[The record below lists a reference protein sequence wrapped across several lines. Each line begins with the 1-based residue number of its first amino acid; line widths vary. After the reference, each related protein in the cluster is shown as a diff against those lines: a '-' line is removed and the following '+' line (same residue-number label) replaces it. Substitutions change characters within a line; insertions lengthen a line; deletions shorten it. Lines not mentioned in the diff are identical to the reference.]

1 VTTGERFLVTGALG
15 CIGAWTVRELV
26 REHVPVVAYDIGS
39 DTRRLAQ
46 ILEPGELAGVTFVA
60 GDITDLSSLERALAD
75 HDITN
80 VVHLAA
86 LQVPFCRAD
95 PPLGARV
102 NVVGTVNVFEAVRRR
117 VDGGM
122 PMAPIVYTGS
132 IGMFSASDVDA
143 ASNRLLEDAEPHPGN
158 HYGVY
163 KFANEGTARVYCA
176 DSGVP
181 SVGLRPM
188 TVFGAG
194 RDQGMTSS
202 PTVAIAA
209 AVLGTPFRITF
220 GGSTLFQYAED
231 VAKTLLLAS
240 RAAPD
245 GARVFNLGGSPVSIA
260 HWIEAIEAAVPGA
273 SRLLTF
279 EPTPLPFPSDI
290 QHDRL
295 VALGDVPVTPYRE
308 AIAATA
314 RIYQQLETAGRL
326 VGAAQG
332 VPAASASGA
341 SAAPPG
347 SSPAPAAPAAPAAPS
362 SG

>member
-1 VTTGERFLVTGALG
+1 MTGGSERFLVTGALG

-26 REHVPVVAYDIGS
+26 REGVSVVGLDVG
-39 DTRRLAQ
+39 TNPRRLA
-46 ILEPGELAGVTFVA
+46 LVMTPEELDRVTLVS
-60 GDITDLSSLERALAD
+60 GDITDLDALDRTLAE

-80 VVHLAA
+80 VIHLAA

-117 VDGGM
+117 GDSGHV
-122 PMAPIVYTGS
+122 MAPVVYTGS
-132 IGMFSASDVDA
+132 IGMFSPSDVDA
-143 ASNRLLEDAEPHPGN
+143 ATGRLLESAEPHPGN

-163 KFANEGTARVYCA
+163 KFANEGTARIYLA

-209 AVLGTPFRITF
+209 AVLGTPFRISF
-220 GGSTLFQYAED
+220 GGSTLFQYAAD
-231 VAKTLLLAS
+231 VARTLILAS
-240 RAAPD
+240 RAGPA
-245 GARVFNLGGSPVSIA
+245 GARVFNLGGSPVAIA
-260 HWIEAIEAAVPGA
+260 DWIATIEELVPGA
-273 SRLLTF
+273 RGLISA

-290 QHDRL
+290 EHTSL
-295 VALGDVPVTPYRE
+295 ATLGDITVTPYRE
-308 AIAATA
+308 AIA
-314 RIYQQLETAGRL
+314 ETADIYRRLHAEGRL
-326 VGAAQG
+326 VGSEQG
-332 VPAASASGA
+332 VP
-341 SAAPPG
+341 P
-347 SSPAPAAPAAPAAPS
+347 PAPATEAPTAAARSAT
-362 SG
+362 